1 MLYQDHL
8 AKALREQQDDFVS
21 FCQVW
26 REEAR
31 DCARRLDLALTAGN
45 VAQVNHAALASGER
59 KGPGALLSA
68 EFEHLTSAL
77 VPFKQRWRSHE
88 ESRRWA
94 IEVLRDRV
102 TFAVDGSQ
110 FFPGRDIS
118 LPTAAVQVA
127 FFENPHSIAGTYR
140 KEARFF
146 VVTPRELL
154 EGYGDAQWTA
164 ESVIGFRRFEEE
176 TRSLGEFIERQS
188 GWRARGERTPIGFF
202 DGTLLISYAGSRNP
216 LQSKYIEAVVKLV
229 KLSRDRQVPII
240 GFIDQSYARDIVN
253 FVSSV
258 SPSTNGG
265 NSSIYDAQMLRALG
279 NGDNDERPLVDSWGD
294 RTGFFLC
301 AREGLKDAFSDE
313 HGAPLVGF
321 VYLQTTSNGEPAR
334 LDIPAWIHSAGL
346 LETVVDA
353 VRAECVVG
361 NGYPYA
367 LETADAAAVITN
379 LDRERFLR
387 AMQDFAGR
395 ENLEF
400 LVSRKPASKT
410 RRR

>member
-1 MLYQDHL
+1 MLYRDHL
-8 AKALREQQDDFVS
+8 AQALQERQADFVS

-26 REEAR
+26 REEACE
-31 DCARRLDLALTAGN
+31 CARQLLRALSAHS
-45 VAQVNHAALASGER
+45 VAEINHAALASGAR

-68 EFEHLTSAL
+68 EFENLSTAL
-77 VPFKQRWRSHE
+77 VPFERRWRSHE

-164 ESVIGFRRFEEE
+164 ESIVNFRRFEEE
-176 TRSLGEFIERQS
+176 TRSLGEFIARHE
-188 GWRARGERTPIGFF
+188 GWRERGERTPVGFF

-216 LQSKYIEAVVKLV
+216 LQSKYIEAVVNLV
-229 KLSRDRQVPII
+229 KLSRQAQVPII

-258 SPSTNGG
+258 STDGG
-265 NSSIYDAQMLRALG
+265 DANAIYDAQMLRVPYD
-279 NGDNDERPLVDSWGD
+279 GDEPLIDSWGD

-313 HGAPLVGF
+313 RGEPLVGF
-321 VYLQTTSNGEPAR
+321 IYLQTMGGGEPAR
-334 LDIPAWIHSAGL
+334 LDIPAWVYDAGL
-346 LETVVDA
+346 LETVIDT

-367 LETADAAAVITN
+367 LETADATAVITG
-379 LDRERFLR
+379 LDRDRFLR

-395 ENLEF
+395 ENLDF
-400 LVSRKPASKT
+400 LVSRKPASKS